1 MNFTARFAL
10 FLALVAPAFAAF
22 GYTSSGNNF
31 VIDAGS
37 ANPLVFSVSKSSC
50 DINSIKYRGNELQEP
65 EKGSHISSGLG
76 SATVSVQQ
84 GSGTYNW
91 IKVTCETST
100 LTHYLVVRE
109 GDSTIFMATYI
120 TAEPS
125 IGELRFIARLKSS
138 ILPNEYP
145 FGAVSTTSGSSSTV
159 EGSDVFVVNG
169 QTRSKFYSSER
180 FIDKDAHCV
189 WGDSPETIHA
199 CMLVP
204 QHESSSGGP
213 FFRDIEVRFTLSSGN
228 FSNLPDKQRRRR
240 YEHLQL

>member
-1 MNFTARFAL
+1 MYFAIFVSL
-10 FLALVAPAFAAF
+10 LLALVAPAFAAF
-22 GYTSSGNNF
+22 GYTSSGDNF

-37 ANPLVFSVSKSSC
+37 SNALVFSVSKSSC
-50 DINSIKYRGNELQEP
+50 DINSIRYRGNELQEP
-65 EKGSHISSGLG
+65 AKGSHISSGLG

-100 LTHYLVVRE
+100 LTQYLVVRE
-109 GDSTIFMATYI
+109 GDSTIFMGTHV

-125 IGELRFIARLKSS
+125 VGELRFVARLESS
-138 ILPNEYP
+138 ILPYEHP

-159 EGSDVFVVNG
+159 EGSDVFVVDG

-189 WGDSPETIHA
+189 WGDNPEPIHA

-204 QHESSSGGP
+204 QYESSSGGP
-213 FFRDIEVRFTLSSGN
+213 FFRDIEVCLLTCLLVR
-228 FSNLPDKQRRRR
+228 D
-240 YEHLQL
+240 H